1 MILGDIIKRIF
12 KGKTSVKISDISLD
26 DSVSTAYYYSLA
38 VEIAKSIIANA
49 VAKCDF
55 RFYYNGEENPKAMEF
70 YRWNIS
76 PNINQNGVEFK
87 KQLISQLIENNEVLV
102 VEKGDSLFIAD
113 SFLKPSSAIGT
124 NEMIFENVIVNSVCI
139 YSKIN
144 RSNCFY
150 FSLNNEDITTLMS
163 GVANN
168 LATVLNYAINGYKNA
183 NSSKWK
189 YKIDGISSEQ
199 EDFYEKMAEIKQKQ
213 LEPFLNSQNAVM
225 PEFDGNEITNVSQNI
240 SKTSNNIIDL
250 QKSIFS
256 IVANVFHIPVNL
268 MLGGAVDDKTE
279 VRFISDCI
287 NPILLIISNE
297 INKGFFDYKN
307 FSSGCKCDIDSSAI
321 SVTLISTI
329 ANGIEKLLSS
339 GVMNI
344 DEIRENILHIAKL
357 NTEFS
362 TKYWITKNFEEIEKM
377 LNERGENV
385 E

>member
-26 DSVSTAYYYSLA
+26 NSVSTAYYYLLA

-76 PNINQNGVEFK
+76 PNTNQNGVEFK
-87 KQLISQLIENNEVLV
+87 KQLISKLIEDNEVLV
-102 VEKGDSLFIAD
+102 VEKGDGLFIAD

-124 NEMIFENVIVNSVCI
+124 DEMIFENVIINSVCI
-139 YSKIN
+139 YSKIT

-150 FSLNNEDITTLMS
+150 FRLNNEDITDLMS
-163 GVANN
+163 GVSNN

-189 YKIDGISSEQ
+189 YKIDGISYEQ
-199 EDFYEKMAEIKQKQ
+199 EDFYEKIAEIKQKQ

-225 PEFDGNEITNVSQNI
+225 PEFDGNEITNVSQTV

-256 IVANVFHIPVNL
+256 IVSNVFHIPVNL
-268 MLGGAVDDKTE
+268 MLGGTVDDKTE
-279 VRFISDCI
+279 IRFISDCI
-287 NPILLIISNE
+287 DPILLLISNE
-297 INKGFFDYKN
+297 INKGFFGYEHY
-307 FSSGCKCDIDSSAI
+307 SSGCKCDIDSSAI
-321 SVTLISTI
+321 SINLLSSI

-377 LNERGENV
+377 LNERGENN